1 MSGHTSDDF
10 VVAPAA
16 LVRVPA
22 IELARFEPLRD
33 PALGQAAAA
42 VSDHDR
48 GATEAFERAY
58 DEAIQRERAALWAA
72 TARDAHFRCAVAL
85 ASPSLHERLGDG
97 AMPARRTKRVRHL
110 ETSLLRYL
118 SRAVSRIEPSGLWSG
133 VTIAE
138 FIDEPN
144 TTVAPAPAR
153 TAVAP
158 ELAPMRAMVQAL
170 AARSPYRERGP
181 YRLNP
186 TLQRRAS
193 GWTFAQA
200 PIAGRSVWI
209 TLPDHP
215 LWAVLQRLL
224 AGRAPASS
232 AQWVQSLSAE
242 MAVGTATA
250 VVSMAIDRGLAL
262 GGLNWPGRY
271 RDPWEALRKMAVR
284 LEAEHRRS
292 WIGATARM
300 RRVCARLQRHLD
312 GVLAGDRSDD
322 GARARAASQPVCA
335 AAEQVRATLEGLAD
349 ELGVPPP
356 EIAAAPLRCDLRMPL
371 RVGLGRDDR
380 AQLIAALADWFALER
395 RYDSLVAHEVRAD
408 RHQAQAGAGAGGVTA
423 APREDAPRGAATL
436 TSERGGPPLLAFV
449 VRPAAAG
456 IARGWIR
463 GCSVNPTATHARHA
477 YHLGGRQC
485 DPIER
490 WFRATLAEL
499 GRSSGLQM
507 VDLLVPAAGS
517 PNVIAR
523 PRYVEPVLDPW
534 AIEPDGPDVAGLA
547 LDRGPRPSAV
557 VIRGA
562 GHPIVAH
569 GFSPTPVPDDV
580 VVRRLLA
587 TSFRDE
593 SPVARIDPRPGAPT
607 SSASGATLTP
617 PRVELGASE
626 VHALAGSRGAA
637 RFLIWSRW
645 VRRHALPTW
654 VRLLISDR
662 PALLIPI
669 DSALA
674 LEAAFEGV
682 TPSSGG
688 VPTTI
693 AVEAMVEG
701 PWWPGVGAAPHLA
714 EIVVPVRRCVH
725 AWTPCE
731 RACHIAARTDVLEA
745 GHVVG

>member
-1 MSGHTSDDF
+1 MTDDF

-22 IELARFEPLRD
+22 IELARFEALRN
-33 PALGQAAAA
+33 PALGDAA
-42 VSDHDR
+42 VAVPDHDR
-48 GATEAFERAY
+48 GAHEAFERAY
-58 DEAIQRERAALWAA
+58 DEAIERERAALWAA
-72 TARDAHFRCAVAL
+72 TARDGHFRCAVAL

-97 AMPARRTKRVRHL
+97 AVPARRTKRVRHL

-118 SRAVSRIEPSGLWSG
+118 SRAVSRIEPGGLWTG

-138 FIDEPN
+138 LVEDPQ
-144 TTVAPAPAR
+144 TTVSPAPSR

-158 ELAPMRAMVQAL
+158 DLAPLRAIVQAL
-170 AARSPYRERGP
+170 AQRTSYRERGP

-186 TLQRRAS
+186 TLQRSAN
-193 GWTFAQA
+193 GWIFAQP
-200 PIAGRSVWI
+200 PIAGRSAWV

-215 LWAVLQRLL
+215 LWPVLQRLL
-224 AGRAPASS
+224 ARRAPASG

-250 VVSMAIDRGLAL
+250 VVDMAIDRGLAL
-262 GGLNWPGRY
+262 GGLGWPGRY

-284 LEAEHRRS
+284 LDPEHRS
-292 WIGATARM
+292 PWIGATARL
-300 RRVCARLQRHLD
+300 RRICARLQRHLD
-312 GVLAGDRSDD
+312 KVLATDRSDD
-322 GARARAASQPVCA
+322 GASARAASQPVCA
-335 AAEQVRATLEGLAD
+335 AADEVRAILEGLAT
-349 ELGVPPP
+349 ELAVPTP

-380 AQLIAALADWFALER
+380 AQLVAALADWFALER
-395 RYDSLVAHEVRAD
+395 RHDSLAAHEIRAN
-408 RHQAQAGAGAGGVTA
+408 RHRARAGADAGGVTA
-423 APREDAPRGAATL
+423 APGDETAGGAATIG
-436 TSERGGPPLLAFV
+436 SDRSGPPLLAFV
-449 VRPAAAG
+449 VRPAVAG
-456 IARGWIR
+456 IGRGWIR
-463 GCSVNPTATHARHA
+463 GCSVNPTATHSRHA
-477 YHLGGRQC
+477 YHLGRGQC

-534 AIEPDGPDVAGLA
+534 ATEPDGPDVAALA
-547 LDRGPRPSAV
+547 LARGPRPSAL
-557 VIRGA
+557 VIEGA
-562 GHPIVAH
+562 AHPMVAH

-593 SPVARIDPRPGAPT
+593 SPVPRTDPTRSKPT
-607 SSASGATLTP
+607 HSPSGATLTP
-617 PRVELGASE
+617 RRVELTASE
-626 VHALAGSRGAA
+626 VEALADSRGAA
-637 RFLIWSRW
+637 RFSIWSRW
-645 VRRHALPTW
+645 VRRHGLPAW
-654 VRLLISDR
+654 VRLSIADR

-682 TPSSGG
+682 TPSSAG
-688 VPTTI
+688 VSTPI

-701 PWWPGVGAAPHLA
+701 PWWPGVHGAHLA
-714 EIVVPVRRCVH
+714 EIVLPIRRREH

-731 RACHIAARTDVLEA
+731 SARPRTTTRTGVREDR
-745 GHVVG
+745 HVVG